1 MKSISYYSIAVA
13 AFLTFALFASY
24 TSSND
29 EKSLTATTSLD
40 TQKLPQVINP
50 VNLNKYFDFA
60 GEEVPMHNFDAKE
73 RLDRELTE
81 NSYRHGKNMLN
92 LKKAQRYFPMIEQI
106 LAENG
111 VPDDFKYVAVAESDL
126 SNAVSPAGARG
137 FWQFMRPTAK
147 DYGMEV
153 TATVDERYHIEIAT
167 RAACKHIL
175 KLKKIMGSWTLAAAA
190 YNVGQTRLK
199 KEIAAQK
206 ANTFYD
212 LNLNQETARYLFRI
226 VAFKE
231 IMQNPEDFGFNLG
244 TEGYQPLND
253 YAVVEVNTTIP
264 NLGDFAQKYGISYR
278 KLKLYNPWL
287 ISTYL
292 ANKSGKQYF
301 IKIPRQ

>member
-1 MKSISYYSIAVA
+1 MKSISFYSIAVA

-29 EKSLTATTSLD
+29 EKSLAATTSLD

-137 FWQFMRPTAK
+137 FWQFMRPTACLLYTSPSPR
-147 DYGMEV
+147 DQ
-153 TATVDERYHIEIAT
+153 R
-167 RAACKHIL
+167 
-175 KLKKIMGSWTLAAAA
+175 GSRMPSSA
-190 YNVGQTRLK
+190 
-199 KEIAAQK
+199 
-206 ANTFYD
+206 
-212 LNLNQETARYLFRI
+212 
-226 VAFKE
+226 
-231 IMQNPEDFGFNLG
+231 
-244 TEGYQPLND
+244 
-253 YAVVEVNTTIP
+253 
-264 NLGDFAQKYGISYR
+264 
-278 KLKLYNPWL
+278 
-287 ISTYL
+287 
-292 ANKSGKQYF
+292 
-301 IKIPRQ
+301 

>member
-24 TSSND
+24 TNSD
-29 EKSLTATTSLD
+29 EQALGFADFSD
-40 TQKLPQVINP
+40 TQKLPQIIKP
-50 VNLNKYFDFA
+50 VNLNKAFNFA
-60 GEEVPMHNFDAKE
+60 GETVPMENFDARE

-92 LKKAQRYFPMIEQI
+92 LKKANRYFPMIETI

-111 VPDDFKYVAVAESDL
+111 IPDDFKYVAVAESDL

-137 FWQFMRPTAK
+137 FWQFMRPTAR

-153 TATVDERYHIEIAT
+153 TATVDERYHIEMST

-199 KEIAAQK
+199 KEMTTQR
-206 ANTFYD
+206 ANNFYD
-212 LNLNQETARYLFRI
+212 LNLNHETSRYLFRLL
-226 VAFKE
+226 AFKE
-231 IMQNPEDFGFNLG
+231 IMQNPQDFGFDLG
-244 TEGYQPLND
+244 GEGYQPLDNF
-253 YAVVEVNTTIP
+253 AVVEVTKTIP

-278 KLKLYNPWL
+278 MLKLYNPWL
-287 ISTYL
+287 ISTSL

-301 IKIPRQ
+301 IKIPQ

>member
-24 TSSND
+24 TDSGEQPLGLADFSP
-29 EKSLTATTSLD
+29 AH
-40 TQKLPQVINP
+40 QLPQIIKP
-50 VNLNKYFDFA
+50 VNLNKSFDFA
-60 GEEVPMHNFDAKE
+60 GESVPMDNFDARE

-92 LKKAQRYFPMIEQI
+92 LKKAQRYFPMMEKI

-137 FWQFMRPTAK
+137 FWQFMRPTAR

-153 TATVDERYHIEIAT
+153 TATVDERYHIEMST

-175 KLKKIMGSWTLAAAA
+175 KLKKIMGNWTLAAAA

-199 KEIAAQK
+199 REATAQR
-206 ANTFYD
+206 ATSFYD
-212 LNLNQETARYLFRI
+212 LNLNQETSRYLFRLI
-226 VAFKE
+226 AFKE
-231 IMQNPEDFGFNLG
+231 IMQNPQDFGFDLSG
-244 TEGYQPLND
+244 EGYQPLD
-253 YAVVEVNTTIP
+253 DFAVVEVNKTIP
-264 NLGDFAQKYGISYR
+264 NLGDFAQKYGTSYR
-278 KLKLYNPWL
+278 MLKLYNPWL
-287 ISTYL
+287 ISTSL

-301 IKIPRQ
+301 IKIPR

>member
-1 MKSISYYSIAVA
+1 MKSISYYSIALA

-24 TSSND
+24 TDTD
-29 EKSLTATTSLD
+29 EQPLGLADFSPTH
-40 TQKLPQVINP
+40 QLPQIIKP
-50 VNLNKYFDFA
+50 VNLNKAFDFA
-60 GEEVPMHNFDAKE
+60 GEAVPMDNFDARE

-92 LKKAQRYFPMIEQI
+92 LKKAQRYFPMIEKI

-137 FWQFMRPTAK
+137 FWQFMRPTAR

-153 TATVDERYHIEIAT
+153 TATVDERYHIEMAT

-175 KLKKIMGSWTLAAAA
+175 KLKKIMGNWTLAAAA

-199 KEIAAQK
+199 REATAQR
-206 ANTFYD
+206 ATSFYD
-212 LNLNQETARYLFRI
+212 LNLNHETSRYLFRLI
-226 VAFKE
+226 AFKE
-231 IMQNPEDFGFNLG
+231 IMQNPQDFGFDLG
-244 TEGYQPLND
+244 GEGYEPLD
-253 YAVVEVNTTIP
+253 DFAVVEVNKTIP
-264 NLGDFAQKYGISYR
+264 NLGDFAQKYGTSYR
-278 KLKLYNPWL
+278 MLKLYNPWL
-287 ISTYL
+287 ISTSL

-301 IKIPRQ
+301 IKIPR

>member
-24 TSSND
+24 TDSD
-29 EKSLTATTSLD
+29 EQPLGLADFSD
-40 TQKLPQVINP
+40 THKLPQLIKP
-50 VNLNKYFDFA
+50 VNLNKAFEFA
-60 GEEVPMHNFDAKE
+60 GEAVPMENFDARE

-81 NSYRHGKNMLN
+81 NSYRHGKNILN
-92 LKKAQRYFPMIEQI
+92 LKKANRYFPMIETI

-137 FWQFMRPTAK
+137 FWQFMKPTAR

-153 TATVDERYHIEIAT
+153 TATVDERYHIEMST

-175 KLKKIMGSWTLAAAA
+175 RLKKIMGSWTLAAAA

-199 KEIAAQK
+199 REMTAQR
-206 ANTFYD
+206 ANSFYD
-212 LNLNQETARYLFRI
+212 LNLNQETSRYLFRLL
-226 VAFKE
+226 AFKA
-231 IMQNPEDFGFNLG
+231 IMQSPQDFGFDLG
-244 TEGYQPLND
+244 TEGYHPLNNF
-253 YAVVEVNTTIP
+253 AVVEVTTTIP
-264 NLGDFAQKYGISYR
+264 NLGDFAQKYGTSYR
-278 KLKLYNPWL
+278 MIKLYNPWL
-287 ISTYL
+287 TSTSL

-301 IKIPRQ
+301 IKIPQQ

>member
-24 TSSND
+24 TDSANQPIGLADSSNIN
-29 EKSLTATTSLD
+29 
-40 TQKLPQVINP
+40 KLPQVIKP
-50 VNLNKYFDFA
+50 VNLDKAFDFA
-60 GEEVPMHNFDAKE
+60 GEAVPMDNFDARE

-92 LKKAQRYFPMIEQI
+92 LKKSKRYFPMIEKI

-137 FWQFMRPTAK
+137 FWQFMRPTAR

-153 TATVDERYHIEIAT
+153 SATVDERYHIEMAT

-199 KEIAAQK
+199 REINAQR
-206 ANTFYD
+206 ADTFYD
-212 LNLNQETARYLFRI
+212 LNLNQETSRYLFRLL
-226 VAFKE
+226 AFKE
-231 IMQNPEDFGFNLG
+231 ILQNPQDFGFNLDG
-244 TEGYQPLND
+244 KGYQPLND
-253 YAVVEVNTTIP
+253 FAVVEVNKTIP
-264 NLGDFAQKYGISYR
+264 NLGDFAQKYGTSYR
-278 KLKLYNPWL
+278 MLKLYNPWL
-287 ISTYL
+287 ISTSL

-301 IKIPRQ
+301 IKIPRK

>member
-29 EKSLTATTSLD
+29 EKSLAATTSLD

-199 KEIAAQK
+199 KEIAAQR

>member
-1 MKSISYYSIAVA
+1 MKSISFYSIAVA

-29 EKSLTATTSLD
+29 EKSLAATTSLD

-199 KEIAAQK
+199 KEIAAQR

>member
-24 TSSND
+24 TSSD
-29 EKSLTATTSLD
+29 EKPLALTNDSD
-40 TQKLPQVINP
+40 THQLPQIIKP

-60 GEEVPMHNFDAKE
+60 GEEVPMDNFDARE

-92 LKKAQRYFPMIEQI
+92 LKKARRYFPMIERI

-153 TATVDERYHIEIAT
+153 SATVDERYNLEMAT

-175 KLKKIMGSWTLAAAA
+175 KLKKMMGSWTLAAAA

-199 KEIAAQK
+199 REVAAQR
-206 ANTFYD
+206 ATTFYD
-212 LNLNQETARYLFRI
+212 LNLNKETSRYLFRLI
-226 VAFKE
+226 AFKE
-231 IMQNPEDFGFNLG
+231 IMKAPEDFGFNLG
-244 TEGYQPLND
+244 TEGYLPLDD
-253 YAVVEVNTTIP
+253 YAVVEVNKTIP
-264 NLGDFAQKYGISYR
+264 NLGDFAQKYGTSYR
-278 KLKLYNPWL
+278 MLKLYNPWL
-287 ISTYL
+287 ISTSL

-301 IKIPRQ
+301 IKIPQK

>member
-1 MKSISYYSIAVA
+1 M
-13 AFLTFALFASY
+13 
-24 TSSND
+24 D
-29 EKSLTATTSLD
+29 
-40 TQKLPQVINP
+40 
-50 VNLNKYFDFA
+50 
-60 GEEVPMHNFDAKE
+60 NFDARE

-92 LKKAQRYFPMIEQI
+92 LKKARRYFPMIERI

-153 TATVDERYHIEIAT
+153 SATVDERYNLEMAT

-175 KLKKIMGSWTLAAAA
+175 KLKKMMGSWTLAAAA

-199 KEIAAQK
+199 REVAAQR
-206 ANTFYD
+206 ATTFYD
-212 LNLNQETARYLFRI
+212 LNLNKETSRYLFRLI
-226 VAFKE
+226 AFKE
-231 IMQNPEDFGFNLG
+231 IMKAPEDFGFNLG
-244 TEGYQPLND
+244 TEGYLPLDD
-253 YAVVEVNTTIP
+253 YAVVEVNKTIP
-264 NLGDFAQKYGISYR
+264 NLGDFAQKYGTSYR
-278 KLKLYNPWL
+278 MLKLYNPWL
-287 ISTYL
+287 ISTSL

-301 IKIPRQ
+301 IKIPQK

>member
-24 TSSND
+24 TDSN
-29 EKSLTATTSLD
+29 EKPLTLGDFSTTH
-40 TQKLPQVINP
+40 QLPQIIKP
-50 VNLNKYFDFA
+50 VNLNKAFDFA
-60 GEEVPMHNFDAKE
+60 GEAVPMENFDARE

-92 LKKAQRYFPMIEQI
+92 LKKANRYFPMIEKI

-137 FWQFMRPTAK
+137 FWQFMRPTAR

-153 TATVDERYHIEIAT
+153 TATVDERYHIEMST

-199 KEIAAQK
+199 REMTAQR
-206 ANTFYD
+206 ANNFYD
-212 LNLNQETARYLFRI
+212 LNLNHETSRYLFRLL
-226 VAFKE
+226 AFKA
-231 IMQNPEDFGFNLG
+231 ILQNPQDFGFNLG
-244 TEGYQPLND
+244 SEGYQPLDNF
-253 YAVVEVNTTIP
+253 AVVEVNTTIP
-264 NLGDFAQKYGISYR
+264 NLGDFAQKYGTSYR
-278 KLKLYNPWL
+278 MLKLYNPWL
-287 ISTYL
+287 ISTSL

-301 IKIPRQ
+301 IKIPQQ

>member
-24 TSSND
+24 TNSKD
-29 EKSLTATTSLD
+29 QPLSLSD
-40 TQKLPQVINP
+40 SPDMHQLPQVIKP

-60 GEEVPMHNFDAKE
+60 GEEVPMDNFDARE

-81 NSYRHGKNMLN
+81 NSYRHGKNILN
-92 LKKAQRYFPMIEQI
+92 LKKARRYFPLIEQI

-137 FWQFMRPTAK
+137 FWQFMRPTAR

-153 TATVDERYHIEIAT
+153 STTVDERYHLEMAT

-175 KLKKIMGSWTLAAAA
+175 KLKDMMGSWTLAAAA
-190 YNVGQTRLK
+190 YNMGQTRLK
-199 KEIAAQK
+199 KEMAAQR

-212 LNLNQETARYLFRI
+212 LNLNKETSRYLFRLI
-226 VAFKE
+226 AFKE
-231 IMQNPEDFGFNLG
+231 IIQNPEDFGFNLG
-244 TEGYQPLND
+244 TAGYQPLDD

-264 NLGDFAQKYGISYR
+264 NLGDFAQKYGTSYR
-278 KLKLYNPWL
+278 MLKLYNPWL
-287 ISTYL
+287 ISTTL